1 MSLLVGADAIH
12 HPGTQARPNQTT
24 STSVSPAASRIPPS
38 RGRSRLRFPAIS
50 KLRPLTAEFF
60 ARDTLEVARDLIG
73 AVMLHGGVGGVI
85 VETEAY
91 KGDAAS
97 HFVTRRHT
105 AAMMGT
111 TYGRIYVYLI
121 YGMHRCVN
129 ITTDRSG
136 PGAVL
141 LRALEP
147 THGIDEMMRRR
158 GVTDVRDVASGP
170 GKLFVAMGLD
180 ASMLGRDACET
191 FTLLPRAKPIDVATG
206 PRIGIARAKSLP
218 WRFRARGSEFVSPGR
233 S

>member
-1 MSLLVGADAIH
+1 MSLLVGAAAIH
-12 HPGTQARPNQTT
+12 HPGRHARPNHTT
-24 STSVSPAASRIPPS
+24 STTVNPAARRIPPR

-60 ARDTLEVARDLIG
+60 ARDTLDVARDLIG

-111 TYGRIYVYLI
+111 TFGRIYVYSI
-121 YGMHRCVN
+121 YGMHRCAN

-141 LRALEP
+141 LRAIEP
-147 THGIDEMMRRR
+147 THGVDEMVRRR

-170 GKLFVAMGLD
+170 AKLFVAMGID
-180 ASMLGRDACET
+180 PSMLGRDACET
-191 FTLLPRAKPIDVATG
+191 FTLLPRVRPFDVATG
-206 PRIGIARAKSLP
+206 PRIGVTKAKSLP
-218 WRFRARGSEFVSPGR
+218 WRFRARGSEFVSR
-233 S
+233 